1 MAYQRPND
9 LDGFIGQM
17 GKADMRIRAQLAE
30 DLVNYLSDSE
40 NSLACSDLGCLID
53 GLIPWLSGSH
63 FKVCWQLQL
72 KVLERRRD
80 GPKLDIEE
88 VQYSVFQ
95 RGR

>member
-1 MAYQRPND
+1 MAYQKPVD

-40 NSLACSDLGCLID
+40 NSLVCTDLGALID

-63 FKVCWQLQL
+63 FKVLLLLLRHFCCCLIDWS
-72 KVLERRRD
+72 ECD
-80 GPKLDIEE
+80 
-88 VQYSVFQ
+88 
-95 RGR
+95 